1 MYDEDTRVDPCR
13 ESCKAEKLN
22 RASMLDS
29 TSWMWFCCL
38 PYAPGAEVRYGF
50 WDCLAHDTVDLFA
63 VCSSLSRLGRKE
75 KQVSSWDGEEVEK
88 VDIYIWNIYVWSYVQ
103 RVTGMITRSRR

>member
-1 MYDEDTRVDPCR
+1 MYDEDTSVDPCR
-13 ESCKAEKLN
+13 ESCEAEKLD

-29 TSWMWFCCL
+29 TSWVWFCCL

-63 VCSSLSRLGRKE
+63 VCSSLSRLGRT
-75 KQVSSWDGEEVEK
+75 GESQRNKCPHGTVK
-88 VDIYIWNIYVWSYVQ
+88 TWRRSMYIFGVYIFGAMFSA
-103 RVTGMITRSRR
+103 